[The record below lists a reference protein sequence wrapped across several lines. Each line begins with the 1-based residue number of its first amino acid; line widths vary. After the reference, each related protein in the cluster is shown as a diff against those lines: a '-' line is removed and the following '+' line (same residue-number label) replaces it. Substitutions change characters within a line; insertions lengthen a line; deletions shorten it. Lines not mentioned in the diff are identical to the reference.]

1 MGDPEQQPFSIDVAQ
16 DDGRTTLGL
25 SGELDI
31 ATVGELETAI
41 SDGLAGGGQLVVDLR
56 GLEFM
61 DSTGVRALVAGH
73 AAARDGDGDGSLV
86 IVRARPGTEVA
97 RVIEISGIAGA
108 LGMVDEPP
116 GA

>member
-1 MGDPEQQPFSIDVAQ
+1 MGDPEQQPFSIDVAR

-73 AAARDGDGDGSLV
+73 AAARDGDGSLV

-116 GA
+116 GE

>member
-1 MGDPEQQPFSIDVAQ
+1 MGDPEQQPFSIDVAR

-73 AAARDGDGDGSLV
+73 AAARDCDGSLV